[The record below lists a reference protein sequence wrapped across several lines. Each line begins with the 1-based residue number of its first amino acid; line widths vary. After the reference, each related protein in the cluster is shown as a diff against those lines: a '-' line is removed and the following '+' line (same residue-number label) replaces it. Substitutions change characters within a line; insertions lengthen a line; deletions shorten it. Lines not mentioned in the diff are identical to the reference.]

1 MLFDKFKRYYKLWNF
16 LNVIRARVIWLIYI
30 QDINPHGKNININI
44 IDWLSNKYKFLKC
57 PSSIYERNEGGALVF
72 SDGNFKSQ
80 DESNMSVD
88 LAIYN
93 DGFIADTRSS
103 TKDTELFIEDALYSL
118 IKDFGLVYR
127 PEMLRKK
134 LYVSELTLRTER
146 HLSNIN
152 PRMQALIHKI
162 TSMVDT
168 DNSGLMELS
177 SLNFWWDSVSP
188 NGLSNFQFER
198 TVNTPF
204 SEQRFYS
211 RAPLHTEDHLSLL
224 NEFED
229 ILLG

>member
-1 MLFDKFKRYYKLWNF
+1 MDL

-30 QDINPHGKNININI
+30 QDINPYGKNINAYI
-44 IDWLSNKYKFLKC
+44 IDWLNNKYKFLKC

-72 SDGNFKSQ
+72 SDGTFKNK
-80 DESNMSVD
+80 DVVDISVD

-118 IKDFGLVYR
+118 SKDFGLVYR

-134 LYVSELTLRTER
+134 LYVSELTLKTER
-146 HLSNIN
+146 HLNNIN
-152 PRMQALIHKI
+152 PRMQTFIRKI
-162 TSMVDT
+162 TSMIGT
-168 DNSGLMELS
+168 DNPGFMELS
-177 SLNFWWDSVSP
+177 GLRFWWDTVSP
-188 NGLSNFQFER
+188 NGQSHFEFER

-204 SEQRFYS
+204 SEQRYYS

-229 ILLG
+229 LLLG